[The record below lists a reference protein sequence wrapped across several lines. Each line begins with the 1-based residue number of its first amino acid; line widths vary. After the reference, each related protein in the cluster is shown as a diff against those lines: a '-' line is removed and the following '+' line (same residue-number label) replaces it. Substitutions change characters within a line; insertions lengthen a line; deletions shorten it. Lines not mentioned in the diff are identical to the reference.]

1 MFNII
6 NKFNGTER
14 EIDINEEVEEEIEN
28 VDEVEEDN
36 EGEENVDGGDVEDE
50 NVEEDNVDDD
60 EETVEDDRK
69 YIISV
74 DGIPYYYHNELETA
88 RRFMWSFGNNFITK
102 NGKYYDIDEEISACE
117 YYITTND
124 LNNIKV
130 MKTYDFFFF
139 TYSSIVSEIKIDYVI
154 PCKI

>member
-6 NKFNGTER
+6 NKFNGSEK
-14 EIDINEEVEEEIEN
+14 EIDINDDEEKIEN
-28 VDEVEEDN
+28 VDEVEEENIEDDEN
-36 EGEENVDGGDVEDE
+36 IEDENIVDEDIEKENVD
-50 NVEEDNVDDD
+50 D
-60 EETVEDDRK
+60 EEEENIEDRK

-74 DGIPYYYHNELETA
+74 DGIPYYYHNEIDSA
-88 RRFMWSFGNNFITK
+88 RRFMWSIGNNFITK
-102 NGKYYDIDEEISACE
+102 NSNFYDIDEDINVCE

-139 TYSSIVSEIKIDYVI
+139 TYSSIVNEIKIDYVI